1 MLETPKGCGGGN
13 PWAIMRKQKIFSGA
27 SEKEVT
33 GNIVKWVA
41 DDPSILILNK
51 TIRPKTSFGAMQPG
65 QQLVG
70 SGDWKQSSN
79 TRNYPPMYNDRQVG
93 RLAERIFA

>member
-1 MLETPKGCGGGN
+1 
-13 PWAIMRKQKIFSGA
+13 MRKQKIFSGA

-51 TIRPKTSFGAMQPG
+51 MIRPKTSFGAMQPG

-70 SGDWKQSSN
+70 SGDWEAIVEYEELSSDVQRS
-79 TRNYPPMYNDRQVG
+79 TG
-93 RLAERIFA
+93 RPLG

>member
-1 MLETPKGCGGGN
+1 
-13 PWAIMRKQKIFSGA
+13 MRKQKIFSGA

-65 QQLVG
+65 HQLVG
-70 SGDWKQSSN
+70 SDDWEAIVEYEELSSDVQRS
-79 TRNYPPMYNDRQVG
+79 TG
-93 RLAERIFA
+93 RPLG